1 VDHFSAYQHIERRIN
16 NNCSGARQK
25 SMRLMLAAPGKQS
38 KCQPKK
44 KDRRWNGIRK
54 NTSVAKTVTSY
65 VVSKDFEYLSR
76 RD

>member
-1 VDHFSAYQHIERRIN
+1 
-16 NNCSGARQK
+16 
-25 SMRLMLAAPGKQS
+25 MRLMLAAPGKWS

-44 KDRRWNGIRK
+44 KDKKMEWNQK
-54 NTSVAKTVTSY
+54 YTSVAKTVTSY